1 MRLWTG
7 AGGAAAGGEADNIY
21 RVNIIKQHL
30 YQETGGKKNT
40 QAESK
45 LLMT

>member
-21 RVNIIKQHL
+21 RVNIKQHL
-30 YQETGGKKNT
+30 YQETGGEKNT